1 MRKQVQVIEN
11 IRKKIKLLNY
21 IVIFVVFVLLFLI
34 VRFLHYAWDF
44 ITNPSIVAMLSFIGS
59 LSIIGLYLSNKVSKQ
74 ASNEIEDYSSKLE
87 ERDKELESM
96 RLELSLSLSE
106 VFGVLH
112 KVSKGDLSARISETS
127 RVELLES
134 LKKVL
139 NEMIG
144 RFGTEITER
153 KTLDLKLGHYAF
165 YDTLTELPNR
175 ASFLDRLRASIARA
189 DRQKGYMSAVLVL
202 GIDRFKNIND
212 SLGHMAGDE
221 LLIEFAERLK
231 KSVRPYDT
239 VARLG
244 GDEFAILLENVKNI
258 TDVISATE
266 RFQNGIKLPM
276 KISNQDVYTTASI
289 GITVSKTGYEKPEDI
304 LRDAHTAMYKAKA
317 LGMACFVI
325 FDEIMHAKAISSLQ
339 LENNLRKAVE
349 KNEFLLHY
357 QPIVLT
363 DTNDIVGFEALLR
376 WKCPD
381 RGLVS
386 PVEFIPVA
394 EETGL
399 IVPIGKWVL
408 REACRQMHAWHEHFP
423 AYSHLTISVNIS
435 IKQYTLDLIETIR
448 QILNETGLSSA
459 SLKLEIIE
467 SIIISNPEI
476 AANVFSQLKNLNI
489 KVQMDDF
496 GTGYS
501 SLGYLHQFPFDA
513 LKIDKSFI
521 QAMCD
526 NKIAME
532 IVKTIMS
539 MAHNMKMD
547 VIAEGVET
555 IEQLEEL
562 RKLKCNYYQGYLFS
576 KPLGRREAE
585 ALLDNVQSHCVK
597 TPDISNLHA
606 KL

>member
-1 MRKQVQVIEN
+1 MRKKVLEN
-11 IRKKIKLLNY
+11 IREKIRLLNY
-21 IVIFVVFVLLFLI
+21 IVVFVVFVLLFLI
-34 VRFLHYAWDF
+34 VRFLNYAWDF
-44 ITNPSIVAMLSFIGS
+44 IAKPSIVAMLSFVGF

-87 ERDKELESM
+87 ERDRELESI

-106 VFGVLH
+106 VFKVLQR
-112 KVSKGDLSARISETS
+112 VSKGDLSARISETS
-127 RVELLES
+127 RVELSES
-134 LKKVL
+134 LKKIM
-139 NEMIG
+139 NELIG

-153 KTLDLKLGHYAF
+153 KTLDVKLGHYAF
-165 YDTLTELPNR
+165 YDTLTDLPNR
-175 ASFLDRLRASIARA
+175 ASFLDRLRASMARA
-189 DRQKGYMSAVLVL
+189 DRQKNYMSAVLVL

-212 SLGHMAGDE
+212 SFGHIAGDE
-221 LLIEFAERLK
+221 LLIGVAERLK

-239 VARLG
+239 VAKLG

-258 TDVISATE
+258 TNVISATE
-266 RFQNGIKLPM
+266 RFQNRIKLPM
-276 KISNQDVYTTASI
+276 KISNHDVYTTASI
-289 GITVSKTGYEKPEDI
+289 GITVSQSGYEKPEDI
-304 LRDAHTAMYKAKA
+304 LRDAHTAMYKAKT
-317 LGMACFVI
+317 LGMDCFVI
-325 FDEIMHAKAISSLQ
+325 FDEIMHAKAMSSLQ
-339 LENNLRKAVE
+339 LENSLRRAVE

-376 WKCPD
+376 WECPD
-381 RGLVS
+381 RGLVF
-386 PVEFIPVA
+386 PGEFISMT

-399 IVPIGKWVL
+399 IIPIGKWAL

-423 AYSHLTISVNIS
+423 AYSHLTISANIS

-448 QILNETGLSSA
+448 QILNETGLNPT

-467 SIIISNPEI
+467 SVIIGDPEI
-476 AANVFSQLKNLNI
+476 ATNVFSQLKNLNI

-501 SLGYLHQFPFDA
+501 SLSYLYQFAFDA
-513 LKIDKSFI
+513 LKIDRSFI
-521 QAMCD
+521 QAMCN
-526 NKIAME
+526 NKKAME

-562 RKLKCNYYQGYLFS
+562 RKLKCNYYQGYYFS
-576 KPLGRREAE
+576 KPLGRKEAE
-585 ALLDNVQSHCVK
+585 ALLDNVQ
-597 TPDISNLHA
+597 
-606 KL
+606 